1 MLAQRYPSRKVL
13 KNSPSQNKDELAPS
27 SLMATPLH
35 NHSSHMSFSLLK
47 DPSNGKNA
55 FDFFSSPRTNKYN
68 GILEELK
75 SYKAP

>member
-13 KNSPSQNKDELAPS
+13 KNSPSRIEDELAPS
-27 SLMATPLH
+27 SSVATHLMH
-35 NHSSHMSFSLLK
+35 NHSSHMSFSK
-47 DPSNGKNA
+47 DPAGNGKLA
-55 FDFFSSPRTNKYN
+55 FEFFSSPRTNKYK